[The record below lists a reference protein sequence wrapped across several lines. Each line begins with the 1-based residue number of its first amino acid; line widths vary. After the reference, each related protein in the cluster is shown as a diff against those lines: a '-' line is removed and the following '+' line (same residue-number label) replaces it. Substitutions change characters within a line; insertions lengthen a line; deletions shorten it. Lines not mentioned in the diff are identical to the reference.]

1 MSLSTFQKLPNWI
14 QFGAFSLAVNAGMIN
29 VLGLVTLLHQS
40 VSHMTGNI
48 SILAMDIVNLNFEHC
63 LFLLCIIV
71 SYVIGSFYSGF
82 ILGNG
87 NFLLGRRYGLPL
99 SLMTICIFLC
109 WVFLPYFPRYA
120 LAWASVAMGIQN
132 AMVSHYKG
140 TIIRTT
146 HLSGVLTD
154 LGLAFGYMLRGLSVD
169 KRRISLHFLLIL
181 GFFIGGIIASLIHPY
196 LGLQSF
202 LIPVVLSF
210 CMSTTY
216 WIIYWHI
223 KKKPDFGEKHHG

>member
-1 MSLSTFQKLPNWI
+1 MSLSVFQKLPIWI
-14 QFGAFSLAVNAGMIN
+14 QLGAFFLAVNAGMIN

-48 SILAMDIVNLNFEHC
+48 SILAMDLVNFNFEHA
-63 LFLLCIIV
+63 LFLFLIV
-71 SYVIGSFYSGF
+71 LSYVIGSFYSGF

-109 WVFLPYFPRYA
+109 WAFLPYFPRYA
-120 LAWASVAMGIQN
+120 LLWASVAMGVQN

-154 LGLAFGYMLRGLSVD
+154 LGLAMGYIVRGLNVD
-169 KRRISLHFLLIL
+169 KRKISLHLLLIA
-181 GFFIGGIIASLIHPY
+181 GFLCGGIVASIIHPY

-202 LIPVVLSF
+202 LIPVALSF
-210 CMSTTY
+210 CMSTVY

-223 KKKPDFGEKHHG
+223 RATQPIGDDEDG